1 MTATNTLHQL
11 AMDAVIRGNLDDFP
25 ALKQSLRQAVEEE
38 QEASSKYHYNLKI
51 NMGGIDDF
59 IVYFNVEGG
68 DLPDEW
74 IVAEGMAA
82 FYKGINVTDLFDGA
96 VIDEEIYN
104 QKDSVESMMA
114 DAWAEHMID
123 RYADNDD

>member
-11 AMDAVIRGNLDDFP
+11 AMDAVIRGNLNDFP
-25 ALKQSLRQAVEEE
+25 ALKQELRKAAEEE
-38 QEASSKYHYNLKI
+38 KEAASKHSYNLCI
-51 NMGGIDDF
+51 NMGGIESAT
-59 IVYFNVEGG
+59 VYFNIESG
-68 DLPDEW
+68 DTPDEW
-74 IVAEGMAA
+74 IVAEGLAV
-82 FYKGINVTDLFDGA
+82 FYKGVNVTDLFDGA

-114 DAWAEHMID
+114 DAWADHMID